1 MNPTEDMDISNIT
14 KSLGNFSGQGLHEQ
28 KNDDLW
34 TDRLC
39 YRWSVLIFVVFAVL
53 ITSKAYVGD
62 PIDCWSPPEFK
73 ASYERYAETLCFV
86 NGTYHISV
94 DEPDIPTQP
103 EKRYMNR
110 IRYYQWTPFILLFQ
124 A

>member
-1 MNPTEDMDISNIT
+1 MDIIHIAQSFSNT
-14 KSLGNFSGQGLHEQ
+14 NGLRARHY
-28 KNDDLW
+28 DDLW

-39 YRWSVLIFVVFAVL
+39 YRWSVLILVTFAAL
-53 ITSKAYVGD
+53 ITTKAYVGD

-86 NGTYHISV
+86 NGTYYISAN
-94 DEPDIPTQP
+94 EHEIPINP
-103 EKRYMNR
+103 KERYSNR